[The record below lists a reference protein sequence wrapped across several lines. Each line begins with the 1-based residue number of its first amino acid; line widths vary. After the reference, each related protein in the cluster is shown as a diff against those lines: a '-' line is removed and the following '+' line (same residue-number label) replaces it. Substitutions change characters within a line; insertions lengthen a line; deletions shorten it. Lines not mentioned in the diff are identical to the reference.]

1 MNTLVQKGGIYL
13 KQPNMQ
19 GAKRFFR
26 PITYGIVSGV
36 AACLLLLIFMSVVLE
51 LQDVPESAVTLM
63 ATLTFVFGGMIA
75 GLISSGMSREKG
87 LLMGLVCGICL
98 FGILS
103 LASLAL
109 CGGDFGIAALTKL
122 VAVLL
127 AGSIGGVVG
136 VNKRKKCR

>member
-1 MNTLVQKGGIYL
+1 M

-19 GAKRFFR
+19 GMKRFFH
-26 PITYGIVSGV
+26 PIIYGVLSGV
-36 AACLLLLIFMSVVLE
+36 AACLLLLIFMSIVME
-51 LQDVPESAVTLM
+51 LQDIPETAVTLM
-63 ATLTFVFGGMIA
+63 ATLTFVFGGITA

-87 LLMGLVCGICL
+87 LLMGMVCGICL
-98 FGILS
+98 FAILS
-103 LASLAL
+103 LASLMVY
-109 CGGDFGIAALTKL
+109 GGDFGIAALTKL

>member
-1 MNTLVQKGGIYL
+1 M

-19 GAKRFFR
+19 GMKRFFR
-26 PITYGIVSGV
+26 PIIYGVLSGV
-36 AACLLLLIFMSVVLE
+36 AACLLLLIFMSIVME
-51 LQDVPESAVTLM
+51 LQDIPETVVTLM
-63 ATLTFVFGGMIA
+63 ATLTFVFGGITA

-87 LLMGLVCGICL
+87 LLMGMVCGICL
-98 FGILS
+98 FAILS
-103 LASLAL
+103 LASLMVY
-109 CGGDFGIAALTKL
+109 GGDFGIAALTKL